1 MLVAQTL
8 SWLNLFV
15 RQLTYG
21 TGKSHRRRI
30 AGKYPVRL
38 ARPEQL
44 ESRELLS
51 ATPIGPEFRV
61 NSYTNSYQ
69 DTSNVAM
76 DDVGNFIVTWT
87 SDGQDGSGYGV
98 YAQRYDASGAAIG
111 AEFRVNTT
119 TTNWQM
125 ESAVAMASGSFLIS
139 WSSAEQDGGGF
150 GIYARLYNAGG
161 EPVGAEFR
169 VNTTTSGNQRYS
181 SVAMDSSGNFVVS
194 WTSTGQDGGGDGV
207 YARLYNLAGTP
218 LGSEFRVNTLTTG
231 DQRYSTVA
239 MDSDGDFVV
248 TWKSDLQDG
257 DGYGIYAQR
266 YNASGTAQ
274 GGEFQVNTFTA
285 GNQIDPTVAIDHNGN
300 FVISWTSWFQDSS
313 ENGIYARRYNSAG
326 IAQGSEFKVNSQTL
340 SNQEYSAAAMDDD
353 GDFVITWLSRG
364 QDPGGSAGIYA
375 QRYSAAG
382 TPLGSEFRVNLS
394 TSFDQINPVVGMDA
408 SGDFVVVWESPDV
421 NQLGVYAQRFLADG
435 PVQLLGT
442 VLQISGS
449 PLADTITVTSV
460 AGATLSLNVVLNGV
474 EFPIDAARVTAIII
488 NGGAEND
495 TLTVNSN
502 VVLPATID
510 GGTGNDTLRGGAG
523 NDRLT
528 GADGN
533 DTLAGGAGD
542 DTYVFAAAGLAESD
556 TITEAVD
563 GGIDTLNFAALTS
576 NVWLHLGANSVQ
588 TVHTNRTLKLNSPI
602 TFENAT
608 GGFGADTLIGN
619 SLNNSL
625 RGGPGDDTLNG
636 ALGNDLLFGG
646 ANNDSYL
653 FGASSVPEADQV
665 TENVDEGID
674 TLNFAH
680 LTTSVWLHLGANSV
694 QTVHTNRT
702 LKLNSPITI
711 ENSIGGSGA
720 DYLIGNSLN
729 NALTG
734 GAGADTLNGAPGSDF
749 LFGGAD
755 NDTYL
760 FGPASVPEVDQVTE
774 NLNGGTDTLNF
785 AFLTTSI
792 VVNLGANSSQTVHTN
807 RTFKLNSPIT
817 FENFIGGSGADTLT
831 GNSLNNT
838 LNGGAGDDKLNGA
851 AGSDVLIGGAN
862 HDTYLFG
869 PATALEAD
877 QVTEK
882 LNEGIDLLNFAYLTT
897 DVVLN
902 LGSTAIQPVHL
913 NRTLKLNSDST
924 FENAMGGTGSDTL
937 LGNAVANR
945 LTGGNGNNILVGLE
959 HRDILE
965 AGSGA
970 DILIGGLGLDILN
983 SGTGD
988 DILIA
993 GSTTSDTSPAN
1004 LSTLRTAWVSAA
1016 PYADRITNL
1025 RAGVGSPSVSLQTT
1039 INVLND
1045 AGEDDLMTGGGNS
1058 DWFFRALDDVITD
1071 LIAEEVFD
1079 VL

>member
-1 MLVAQTL
+1 MFPAQTL
-8 SWLNLFV
+8 SWLNFLV
-15 RQLTYG
+15 RQLAIG
-21 TGKSHRRRI
+21 VGKSHRRRLE
-30 AGKYPVRL
+30 GKYPVRFV
-38 ARPEQL
+38 RPEQL
-44 ESRELLS
+44 ESRALLS

-98 YAQRYDASGAAIG
+98 YAQRYDASGAAMG

-119 TTNWQM
+119 TNNWQM

-150 GIYARLYNAGG
+150 GIYARLFNSSG
-161 EPVGAEFR
+161 EPAGAEFR

-181 SVAMDSSGNFVVS
+181 SVSMDSSGNFVVS
-194 WTSTGQDGGGDGV
+194 WTSTDQDGGGDGV

-274 GGEFQVNTFTA
+274 GGEFQVNTFTT
-285 GNQIDPTVAIDHNGN
+285 GNQIDPTVAIDHSGN

-326 IAQGSEFKVNSQTL
+326 IAQDSEFKVNSQTL

-382 TPLGSEFRVNLS
+382 APQGGEFRVNLS

-421 NQLGVYAQRFLADG
+421 DQLGVYAQRFLADG
-435 PVQLLGT
+435 PVQLIGT

-474 EFPIDAARVTAIII
+474 AFPIDSARVTAITI

-502 VVLPATID
+502 VLLPTTID
-510 GGTGNDTLRGGAG
+510 GGTGHDTLTGGAG

-528 GADGN
+528 GADGS

-542 DTYVFAAAGLAESD
+542 DTYVFAAAGIAESD
-556 TITEAVD
+556 TVTEAVD
-563 GGIDTLNFAALTS
+563 GGIDTLSFTALTA
-576 NVWLHLGANSVQ
+576 NVWLHLGANSIQ

-608 GGFGADTLIGN
+608 GGSGGDNLIGN
-619 SLNNSL
+619 SLNNTL
-625 RGGPGDDTLNG
+625 LGGPGNDTLNG
-636 ALGNDLLFGG
+636 ALGSDLLFGET
-646 ANNDSYL
+646 NDDIYM
-653 FGASSVPEADQV
+653 FGTATAAEADQV
-665 TENVDEGID
+665 VENLNEGTD
-674 TLNFAH
+674 TLNFAY
-680 LTTSVWLHLGANSV
+680 LTTDVVMNLGSTAV
-694 QTVHTNRT
+694 QPVHTNRT
-702 LKLNSPITI
+702 LKLNS
-711 ENSIGGSGA
+711 
-720 DYLIGNSLN
+720 L
-729 NALTG
+729 
-734 GAGADTLNGAPGSDF
+734 
-749 LFGGAD
+749 
-755 NDTYL
+755 
-760 FGPASVPEVDQVTE
+760 
-774 NLNGGTDTLNF
+774 
-785 AFLTTSI
+785 
-792 VVNLGANSSQTVHTN
+792 
-807 RTFKLNSPIT
+807 
-817 FENFIGGSGADTLT
+817 
-831 GNSLNNT
+831 
-838 LNGGAGDDKLNGA
+838 
-851 AGSDVLIGGAN
+851 
-862 HDTYLFG
+862 
-869 PATALEAD
+869 
-877 QVTEK
+877 
-882 LNEGIDLLNFAYLTT
+882 
-897 DVVLN
+897 
-902 LGSTAIQPVHL
+902 
-913 NRTLKLNSDST
+913 ST
-924 FENAMGGTGSDTL
+924 FENAVGGTGSDTL

-945 LTGGNGNNILVGLE
+945 LTGGLGDNILVGME
-959 HRDILE
+959 GSDILE
-965 AGSGA
+965 AGSGR

-983 SGTGD
+983 GDAGD

-993 GSTTSDTSPAN
+993 GGTTSDTSVSN
-1004 LSTLRTAWVSAA
+1004 LNTLRTQWISANA
-1016 PYADRITNL
+1016 YTTRVTNL
-1025 RAGVGSPSVSLQTT
+1025 RAGVGSPLVSLKAT

-1045 AGEDDLMTGGGNS
+1045 TGEDDLMVGGPDT
-1058 DWFFRALDDVITD
+1058 DWFFRAIDDAITD
-1071 LIAEEVFD
+1071 LFAGEVIE